1 MWIVKATCPCGCERI
16 YEKDNIIG
24 KVKSLRC
31 ECCGE
36 FFKPVIFQYDI
47 HVAIR
52 GGISYVLED
61 LVYRVSYK
69 KLEGLDQWINM
80 IGVHDD

>member
-1 MWIVKATCPCGCERI
+1 MWTVKATCPCGCERI

-31 ECCGE
+31 EHCGE
-36 FFKPVIFQYDI
+36 FFKPVFFQYDI

-52 GGISYVLED
+52 GGINYVLED
-61 LVYRVSYK
+61 LVYRVRH
-69 KLEGLDQWINM
+69 LILQCL
-80 IGVHDD
+80 